1 MRHLLPLIGLV
12 AVVLAGCDALTGSP
26 DASPSPSPTT
36 SPTAT
41 PTFDPAA
48 LDVAIVLA
56 PPDAGPS
63 AVHGHAVRAAAGALE
78 GSDDPNVRRIRV
90 ADAPTE
96 DLRGDVLAFLADD
109 GADVVCTV
117 GPRGGDHLV
126 ALAERHPRTTF
137 CLLGGELDDE
147 LDNGFGI
154 GLPQVETAFLAGAA
168 AALAADGGPLGVVDV
183 ATDPV
188 PGELADAFRA
198 GVRHVRPPEGPDDEP
213 DDEADGGGGEDGEDG
228 VDETD
233 ATAESDDTDD
243 ADQPPA
249 VREVTAIAGA
259 TAEEVRAATAESAA
273 AAYREEGLAVLVAYG
288 GPSAV
293 TGLVEAARTA
303 GGLVVGGWADV
314 RAVVGEEAA
323 EVTAVSVV
331 TRFEAVLA
339 SALRRVE
346 TPDGPAGP
354 VEVGDVLAVVPGGT
368 ADAEALAEEVRAIL
382 EELAGGRI
390 TVAPPDG
397 GP

>member
-1 MRHLLPLIGLV
+1 MRRLLPLIGLV

-36 SPTAT
+36 SPSAT

-78 GSDDPNVRRIRV
+78 GGDDPNVRRIRV
-90 ADAPTE
+90 VDAPTE
-96 DLRGDVLAFLADD
+96 GLRGDALAFLADD

-117 GPRGGDHLV
+117 GPGGGDHLV

-137 CLLGGELDDE
+137 CLLGGELDDG
-147 LDNGFGI
+147 LDNAFGI
-154 GLPQVETAFLAGAA
+154 GLPQVEAAFLAGVA
-168 AALAADGGPLGVVDV
+168 AALAADDGPLGLVDV

-198 GVRHVRPPEGPDDEP
+198 GVRHVRPPEEP
-213 DDEADGGGGEDGEDG
+213 DDEADDDGGEDGEDG
-228 VDETD
+228 ADETD
-233 ATAESDDTDD
+233 GTGD

-259 TAEEVRAATAESAA
+259 TAEEVRAATAEAAA
-273 AAYREEGLAVLVAYG
+273 AAYREDGLAVLVAYG

-314 RAVVGEEAA
+314 RAVAGEEAA

-346 TPDGPAGP
+346 APDGPAGP

-368 ADAEALAEEVRAIL
+368 ADAEELAEEVRAVL
-382 EELAGGRI
+382 EELAEGRI
-390 TVAPPDG
+390 TVAPPDD